1 MYILAN
7 VLLSYVNIYI
17 YIYIYTH
24 IYQNKIQAKHIKMI
38 SLFKIIY
45 AFVEDRIILGRSW
58 SETRERI
65 AGYAKEDPIFKLGEK
80 ITKTVGGSDKSMRK
94 NNDS

>member
-1 MYILAN
+1 MFLM
-7 VLLSYVNIYI
+7 SYVNIYIYI

-24 IYQNKIQAKHIKMI
+24 IYQNKIQARHIKMI

-65 AGYAKEDPIFKLGEK
+65 TGYAKEDPIFKVGET
-80 ITKTVGGSDKSMRK
+80 ITKTVAKTVARFDKSI
-94 NNDS
+94 

>member
-1 MYILAN
+1 
-7 VLLSYVNIYI
+7 
-17 YIYIYTH
+17 
-24 IYQNKIQAKHIKMI
+24 MI

-65 AGYAKEDPIFKLGEK
+65 AGYAKEDPIFKLGET
-80 ITKTVGGSDKSMRK
+80 ITKTVGRFDKSIRK

>member
-1 MYILAN
+1 
-7 VLLSYVNIYI
+7 
-17 YIYIYTH
+17 
-24 IYQNKIQAKHIKMI
+24 MI

-45 AFVEDRIILGRSW
+45 AFVEDRIILRRSW

-65 AGYAKEDPIFKLGEK
+65 TSYAKEDPIFKLGET
-80 ITKTVGGSDKSMRK
+80 ITKTVARFDKSIRK